1 MMIEKSGTIRLKDIH
16 IPQGG
21 TPEQQEL
28 AQGMVRV
35 NHLYRSALKVAVT
48 QLEILDEE
56 FASLYDHSPIHHIEY
71 RIKTVDS
78 IVEKLK
84 RRGFE
89 VTIDNIY
96 AHIQDVAGVRV
107 ICNYLD
113 DICYLRSLLARNENF
128 RIIREVNYIKEPKES
143 GYRSLHLIC
152 DVPIVISEGTLHLPV
167 EIQLRTIAMDMW
179 ASLEHE
185 LRYKSQRDFSP
196 SDAARLRLCS
206 DAISE
211 IDREM
216 QDIYQGRGPGRRSRR
231 WHRHPRQRH
240 RHGGRGQ
247 VHGHRPRERK
257 RAGAHRGPHAGK
269 EPHHESHHG
278 RCRAKGGRDRVLA
291 AGDGYRRSAS
301 AGGRGTGAGNLCAVN
316 NKM

>member
-48 QLEILDEE
+48 QLESLDEE

-128 RIIREVNYIKEPKES
+128 KIIREVNYIKEPKES

-216 QDIYQGRGPGRRSRR
+216 QDIYQGRGP
-231 WHRHPRQRH
+231 
-240 RHGGRGQ
+240 
-247 VHGHRPRERK
+247 EY
-257 RAGAHRGPHAGK
+257 HA
-269 EPHHESHHG
+269 
-278 RCRAKGGRDRVLA
+278 
-291 AGDGYRRSAS
+291 
-301 AGGRGTGAGNLCAVN
+301 
-316 NKM
+316 

>member
-113 DICYLRSLLARNENF
+113 DIYYLRSLLTRSESYHV
-128 RIIREVNYIKEPKES
+128 IRESDYIKEPKPS
-143 GYRSLHLIC
+143 GYRSLHLIVE
-152 DVPIVISEGTLHLPV
+152 VPIVISEGTLHLPV

-185 LRYKSQRDFSP
+185 LRYKSDRHWGPAESN
-196 SDAARLRLCS
+196 RLRLCS
-206 DAISE
+206 DAIYE
-211 IDREM
+211 VDREM
-216 QDIYQGRGPGRRSRR
+216 QNIYQGKP
-231 WHRHPRQRH
+231 P
-240 RHGGRGQ
+240 
-247 VHGHRPRERK
+247 EY
-257 RAGAHRGPHAGK
+257 
-269 EPHHESHHG
+269 E
-278 RCRAKGGRDRVLA
+278 D
-291 AGDGYRRSAS
+291 
-301 AGGRGTGAGNLCAVN
+301 
-316 NKM
+316 

>member
-128 RIIREVNYIKEPKES
+128 KIIREVNYIKEPKES

-152 DVPIVISEGTLHLPV
+152 DVPIVISE
-167 EIQLRTIAMDMW
+167 DMW

-216 QDIYQGRGPGRRSRR
+216 QDIYQGRGP
-231 WHRHPRQRH
+231 
-240 RHGGRGQ
+240 
-247 VHGHRPRERK
+247 EY
-257 RAGAHRGPHAGK
+257 HA
-269 EPHHESHHG
+269 
-278 RCRAKGGRDRVLA
+278 
-291 AGDGYRRSAS
+291 
-301 AGGRGTGAGNLCAVN
+301 
-316 NKM
+316 

>member
-89 VTIDNIY
+89 VTLDNIY

-113 DICYLRSLLARNENF
+113 DIYYLRSLLARNENF
-128 RIIREVNYIKEPKES
+128 KIIREVDYIQQPKES

-152 DVPIVISEGTLHLPV
+152 DVPIVISEGMLHLPV

-196 SDAARLRLCS
+196 DDAARLRLCS

-216 QDIYQGRGPGRRSRR
+216 QDIYQGRGP
-231 WHRHPRQRH
+231 
-240 RHGGRGQ
+240 
-247 VHGHRPRERK
+247 EY
-257 RAGAHRGPHAGK
+257 HA
-269 EPHHESHHG
+269 
-278 RCRAKGGRDRVLA
+278 
-291 AGDGYRRSAS
+291 
-301 AGGRGTGAGNLCAVN
+301 
-316 NKM
+316 

>member
-1 MMIEKSGTIRLKDIH
+1 MMVEKINQLSLHNMHLPGST
-16 IPQGG
+16 PQKE
-21 TPEQQEL
+21 TEL

-35 NHLYRSALKVAVT
+35 NHLYRSALKIAVA
-48 QLEILDEE
+48 QMEILDEE
-56 FASLYDHSPIHHIEY
+56 FATLNDRSPIHHIEY

-128 RIIREVNYIKEPKES
+128 KIIREVNYIKEPKES

-216 QDIYQGRGPGRRSRR
+216 QDIYQGRGP
-231 WHRHPRQRH
+231 
-240 RHGGRGQ
+240 
-247 VHGHRPRERK
+247 EY
-257 RAGAHRGPHAGK
+257 HA
-269 EPHHESHHG
+269 
-278 RCRAKGGRDRVLA
+278 
-291 AGDGYRRSAS
+291 
-301 AGGRGTGAGNLCAVN
+301 
-316 NKM
+316 